1 MIVDAERRASFLA
14 ERNFD
19 FLSSMLNDRDGFLTA
34 AAEVPSDVVVDDFR
48 RDDSFSFLSSTLF
61 DLDDDFLS
69 IRLRDEDDL
78 GFFGTSPSP
87 SSPSSPP
94 SSLC

>member
-19 FLSSMLNDRDGFLTA
+19 FLSSMLNDRDGFLTV
-34 AAEVPSDVVVDDFR
+34 AAEVPSVVVVVDDFR
-48 RDDSFSFLSSTLF
+48 RDGSFSFLSSTLF
-61 DLDDDFLS
+61 DLDEDFLS
-69 IRLRDEDDL
+69 IRLREDDDL
-78 GFFGTSPSP
+78 GFLGTS
-87 SSPSSPP
+87 SSPSS